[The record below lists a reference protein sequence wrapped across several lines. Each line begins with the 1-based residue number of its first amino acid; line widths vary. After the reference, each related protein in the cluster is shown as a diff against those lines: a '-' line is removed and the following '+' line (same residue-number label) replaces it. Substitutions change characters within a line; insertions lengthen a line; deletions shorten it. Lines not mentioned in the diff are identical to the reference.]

1 MNPIR
6 RARRIA
12 SVLTGLAFAWHAL
25 AVAAPAAFAEAAP
38 PLGGGTAPAAPAP
51 QVHTVVVGGMAGWQI
66 ALIAVGAA
74 LAAATAAVLLDR
86 TWTARRKPVTSGA

>member
-1 MNPIR
+1 MTPIR
-6 RARRIA
+6 RARRVA
-12 SVLTGLAFAWHAL
+12 SVLAGLAFAWLAL

-38 PLGGGTAPAAPAP
+38 PLG
-51 QVHTVVVGGMAGWQI
+51 VGGMAGWQI

-74 LAAATAAVLLDR
+74 LAAATAALLLDR